1 MIGTRLGP
9 YEILA
14 KVGEGGMGEVYK
26 ARDTRLDRTVAIKV
40 LPAEVADD
48 PERRARFEREARA
61 IAALSHPHICTVHDV
76 GRHEA
81 IDYLVMEYLDGETLA
96 DRLTKNKGPLPIEYV
111 LTVGIA
117 IADALDKA
125 HRAGIVHRDLKP
137 ANVMMTKSGPK
148 LLDFGLAKL
157 SGPAVPLAQSGM
169 TRMTTAAPGTAHGT
183 ILGTM
188 HYMAPEQLE
197 GREADARSDIW
208 ALGALLYEI
217 TTGRR
222 PFDGESA
229 ASVIGGILRD
239 TPEPVSTR
247 RPVAPSALDHLV
259 ERCLAKD
266 PDERWQDA
274 GDVKRELDWIARTLT
289 APRPGT
295 AVRQGPFG
303 SRVVIGSA
311 LVAIGVLAVNALLWW
326 APWRR
331 VVASAAVS
339 AAVRIN
345 ISLGAPVASTNL
357 GPDAVLSPD
366 GTRLVLVAEGTNG
379 TSRLLTRRVD
389 QAELVELRGTD
400 GAYAP
405 FLSPDGQWVAFFA
418 DGRLK
423 KIQIDGG
430 SQPSNLCEAPAG
442 RGGTW
447 GADDNII
454 AALDS
459 QAGLFLIPA
468 GGGKVTP
475 LTTLAPGENSH
486 RWPQALPG
494 GRSVIFSSN
503 TTFGNFDEASIR
515 LLSLV
520 DHSSKVLLERGGM
533 YPRYVSSGHLI
544 YLAKG
549 TLFALPFDAS
559 RGEVRGQPSALVDQV
574 SNDTTFGFSR
584 IDFSMNG
591 LMLYRRGRNEG
602 LRTLN
607 WLDGVGT
614 LERLDIDPALLMFPR
629 ISPDG
634 TKVIWMVN
642 QGPTADLW
650 VYDSARG
657 TKTRLTD
664 GKSVYSYPV
673 WSPDGQFVVFSG
685 LGGVFWTRADAAGQP
700 QALTSCQGLCFP
712 TSFTSDGGR
721 LAFSEL
727 KAGGGAIQTVRV
739 DGTGGQLRADAPEL
753 FLQTPSALPFPAFSP
768 DGRWIAYAD
777 GTSGSYE
784 IYVRAFPDR
793 GNRWLISSGGGS
805 MPRWS
810 KSGRELFYRTEDS
823 RIMAASYTSE
833 GDTFRAEKPRVW
845 SMTKLANTGLT
856 PNFDLAPD
864 GRRAIVLMPAE
875 RPAAA
880 DADGH
885 AILVMNA
892 LDELRRTAPEQDR

>member
-1 MIGTRLGP
+1 
-9 YEILA
+9 
-14 KVGEGGMGEVYK
+14 MGEVYK
-26 ARDTRLDRTVAIKV
+26 ARDTRLDRAVAIKV
-40 LPAEVADD
+40 LPAEAAAD

-61 IAALSHPHICTVHDV
+61 IAALSHPRICTVHDV

-96 DRLTKNKGPLPIEYV
+96 DRLAKTKGALPIEDV
-111 LTVGIA
+111 LTIGIS

-125 HRAGIVHRDLKP
+125 HHAGIVHRDLKP
-137 ANVMMTKSGPK
+137 ANVMLTRSGPK

-157 SGPAVPLAQSGM
+157 RGPAAPISLSGV
-169 TRMTTAAPGTAHGT
+169 TRLTTAVPNTAHGT
-183 ILGTM
+183 ILGTI
-188 HYMAPEQLE
+188 HYMAPEQVE

-208 ALGALLYEI
+208 ALGAVLYEI
-217 TTGRR
+217 TTGRK

-229 ASVIGGILRD
+229 ASVIGGILKD
-239 TPEPVSTR
+239 TPAPVSVR
-247 RPVAPSALDHLV
+247 QPVAPNALDHLV

-289 APRPGT
+289 ASRPGT
-295 AVRQGPFG
+295 VVSQEPVG
-303 SRVVIGSA
+303 SRVAFVAAS
-311 LVAIGVLAVNALLWW
+311 VAIGALAVSVLLWW
-326 APWRR
+326 SPWRQ
-331 VVASAAVS
+331 VVAPAPVS
-339 AAVRIN
+339 ATTVRIN
-345 ISLGAPVASTNL
+345 ISLGVPAASTSV

-366 GTRLVLVAEGTNG
+366 GRQIVIVAEGTMG
-379 TSRLLTRRVD
+379 SSRLLTRRVD
-389 QAELVELRGTD
+389 QSQPVDLRGTD

-405 FLSPDGQWVAFFA
+405 FFSPDGQWVAFFA
-418 DGRLK
+418 GGRLK
-423 KIQIDGG
+423 KTQIDG
-430 SQPSNLCEAPAG
+430 SSEPVNVCDAPAG

-447 GADDNII
+447 SADGYII

-459 QAGLFLIPA
+459 QAGLSRIPA
-468 GGGKVTP
+468 GGGPVTP

-494 GRSVIFSSN
+494 GRSVIFSAN

-520 DHSSKVLLERGGM
+520 DRTSTTLLERGGM
-533 YPRYVSSGHLI
+533 YPRYSSGHLL

-549 TLFALPFDAS
+549 TLFAVPFDAS
-559 RGEVRGQPSALVDQV
+559 RGEVRGRPSALVDEV

-584 IDFSMNG
+584 IDVSTDG

-602 LRTLN
+602 LRTLQ
-607 WLDGVGT
+607 WVDRTGT
-614 LERLDIDPALLMFPR
+614 LERLDIEPALFLFPR

-634 TKVIWMVN
+634 TKVVWMVN

-650 VYDSARG
+650 IYDSARG

-664 GKSVYSYPV
+664 GKGVYSYPV
-673 WSPDGQFVVFSG
+673 WSPDGQFVVFSAP
-685 LGGVFWTRADAAGQP
+685 GGVFWTRADAAGQP
-700 QALTSCQGLCFP
+700 QTLTACQGLCFP

-727 KAGGGAIQTVRV
+727 NAGGGAIQTVQV
-739 DGTGGQLRADAPEL
+739 DATGGQLRAGAAEL
-753 FLQTPSALPFPAFSP
+753 FLQTPSALPFPALSP

-784 IYVRAFPDR
+784 VYVRAFPDR

-805 MPRWS
+805 MPQWS
-810 KSGRELFYRTEDS
+810 RSGRQLFYRTEDS
-823 RIMAASYTSE
+823 RIMVATYSSE
-833 GDTFRAEKPRVW
+833 GDTFRADKPSVW
-845 SMTKLANTGLT
+845 SRTKLANTGLT
-856 PNFDLAPD
+856 PNFDLSPD
-864 GRRAIVLMPAE
+864 GMRAVVLMSAEGPA
-875 RPAAA
+875 PA
-880 DADGH
+880 DADSH
-885 AILVMNA
+885 AILVVNA
-892 LDELRRTAPEQDR
+892 VDELRRTAPEQNR